1 MQFDIIHDRGLRC
14 CFIGNKGN
22 INRELHRHFNANGVD
37 AELVSVEYALAQ
49 PPEWAKSRQFFCALS
64 GLDLKIHLVNNLNT
78 DNWFSIVDRSCSFPF
93 YDINQ
98 IGVNTLIMMQNS
110 VLDSNNHIGSHC
122 LLYGCVFS
130 HAVRVEDYCVIAP
143 NTYIAFYTVGE
154 GCHIGVGSSIIGR
167 LNRNNYIAEYS
178 NITAHSRVS
187 KDLRVTGTY
196 INNRLLN
203 GEGSLDRHI
212 L

>member
-1 MQFDIIHDRGLRC
+1 MQFDIIHDKGLRC

-22 INRELHRHFNANGVD
+22 INRELHSHFNRNGVD

-49 PPEWAKSRQFFCALS
+49 PTEWLAQRQFFCALS
-64 GLDLKIHLVNNLNT
+64 GLGLKTELVEQLNT
-78 DNWFSIVDRSCSFPF
+78 DNWFSIVDKGCSFPF
-93 YDINQ
+93 YDINS

-110 VLDSNNHIGSHC
+110 VLDTNNHIGSHC
-122 LLYGCVFS
+122 LLYGVVLS

-143 NTYIAFYTVGE
+143 NTYVAFYTIGK
-154 GCHIGVGSSIIGR
+154 GTHIGVGSSIIGR
-167 LNRNNYIAEYS
+167 EGANNHIAPYS

-187 KDLRVTGTY
+187 KTLSETGTY
-196 INNRLLN
+196 LNNRLLN